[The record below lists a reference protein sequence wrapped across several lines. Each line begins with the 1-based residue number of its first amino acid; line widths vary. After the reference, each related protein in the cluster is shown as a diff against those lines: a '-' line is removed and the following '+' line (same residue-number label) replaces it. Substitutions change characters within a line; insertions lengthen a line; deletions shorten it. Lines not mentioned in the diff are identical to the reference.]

1 MERRLPKDG
10 AQAAGNSGGV
20 PVPPKKVDP
29 LYGWVLVAVGT
40 AIIAIINGSF
50 YSYGVFFKPLL
61 QDFGWT
67 RAELSGPVS
76 LRLAATGIFGIIAGV
91 IADRAGPRLVVP
103 AGVLLVAVGY
113 ALTSRV
119 TGIWEMYLYMGLII
133 GVGMSVPYPALTAL
147 ISRWFTAKRGLAMGI
162 VLAGFGLGQ
171 IIFPPL
177 VTRWIASYSW
187 QTAFIYLA
195 LIAVFVGVP
204 LGFLLKVPNNEETTP
219 IAKDPPSGR
228 TKVLNQE
235 AASWSLRDG
244 LRSLALWQI
253 SLVYLLFSAC
263 LQALMVH
270 LVPHA
275 IDVGIKP
282 LAASVLIGV
291 IGAANVAGRIA
302 GGGFSDKL
310 GTKRILIW
318 SLITSGLALLALCFT
333 KSFWGLYF
341 IAGVYGLGY
350 GGISITVPK
359 LASEYFALSSLG
371 VIIGIIQLA
380 FAAGGAVGAP
390 LAGFIFDRTN
400 SYVLAFAVLFIFLVV
415 ALVLCLSLRPPRRP
429 AASWIPD

>member
-1 MERRLPKDG
+1 M
-10 AQAAGNSGGV
+10 
-20 PVPPKKVDP
+20 PPKKVDP
-29 LYGWVLVAVGT
+29 LYGWVLVGVGT
-40 AIIAIINGSF
+40 TIIAIINGSF

-61 QDFGWT
+61 QDFGWS

-76 LRLAATGIFGIIAGV
+76 LRLAATGIFGIIAGAIV
-91 IADRAGPRLVVP
+91 DRAGPRVVVP

-147 ISRWFTAKRGLAMGI
+147 ISRWFTARRGLAMGI

-177 VTRWIASYSW
+177 VTRWIVAYSW
-187 QTAFIYLA
+187 QTAFINLA
-195 LIAVFVGVP
+195 LIAGLCGVP
-204 LGFLLKVPNNEETTP
+204 LGLLLKVPGKEKMLP
-219 IAKDPPSGR
+219 LKGPFGSDPPTGWQQKSNEGAF
-228 TKVLNQE
+228 K
-235 AASWSLRDG
+235 DG
-244 LRSLALWQI
+244 LRSHALWQI

-291 IGAANVAGRIA
+291 IGAANVAGRIT

-310 GTKRILIW
+310 GTRRILIL

-371 VIIGIIQLA
+371 VIIGIVQLA
-380 FAAGGAVGAP
+380 FAAGGAIGAP
-390 LAGFIFDRTN
+390 LAGYIFDRTN
-400 SYVLAFAVLFIFLVV
+400 SYVLAFAVLFILLAV
-415 ALVLCLSLRPPRRP
+415 AFVLSLSLHPPRRP
-429 AASWIPD
+429 VVSEIPD

>member
-1 MERRLPKDG
+1 ME
-10 AQAAGNSGGV
+10 
-20 PVPPKKVDP
+20 KKVDP
-29 LYGWVLVAVGT
+29 LYGWVLVGVGT
-40 AIIAIINGSF
+40 AIIAIINGAF

-61 QDFGWT
+61 QDFGWS

-76 LRLAATGIFGIIAGV
+76 LRLAATGIFGILAGAIV
-91 IADRAGPRLVVP
+91 DRAGPRLVVP

-171 IIFPPL
+171 VIFPPL
-177 VTRWIASYSW
+177 VTRWIADYSW
-187 QTAFIYLA
+187 QTAFINLA
-195 LIAVFVGVP
+195 LIAGLCGVP
-204 LGFLLKVPNNEETTP
+204 LGFLLKSPVKEKKPPLDDPFLCGPPLGGKQES
-219 IAKDPPSGR
+219 IAGAFK
-228 TKVLNQE
+228 
-235 AASWSLRDG
+235 DG

-282 LAASVLIGV
+282 MAASVLIGV
-291 IGAANVAGRIA
+291 IGAVNVAGRIA

-310 GTKRILIW
+310 GTKRILIL

-333 KSFWGLYF
+333 KNFLGLYL

-371 VIIGIIQLA
+371 AILGIVQLA

-390 LAGFIFDRTN
+390 LAGYIFDRTN
-400 SYVLAFAVLFIFLVV
+400 SYVLAFVVLFLLLVV
-415 ALVLCLSLRPPRRP
+415 AFVLALCLHPPVRSAGP
-429 AASWIPD
+429 GITD